1 VRRIG
6 DLFARAWRGRLV
18 IAALTALAWSAT
30 PATGQDWGSPADGA
44 RMQVGPVALT
54 PTISLTRIGIDPNV
68 FNDESNPKSDFSAT
82 LQPAANAWVR
92 LGRNW
97 LTINSQVSYTHFQ
110 EFADQRSLNTNQRVR
125 LDVPFNR
132 VRLFVGGGYANLK
145 ERPGL
150 DIDLRARRAVGA
162 QSAGADFRI
171 ATKTTL
177 QVSAERTTERFV
189 PNALSSGIDLAST
202 LNRDTN
208 TVSLDLGQ
216 TLTPFTTV
224 VLRGAVQQVRFV
236 DDSSH
241 DNTSQQV
248 TAGFTFNQLALVR
261 GQLSVGLLNIQPL
274 GNSIAPGFLG
284 YAADVNVSYM
294 FRSSTQ
300 FGLRLQRSINYSS
313 DPLVSYFVLTDLTG
327 TFEHRFNPRWDVVG
341 SVNRASFAYD
351 PTVALTNRVR
361 AISAGVGC
369 WIQPA
374 FRVGVQFGVFERD
387 AAPDSRVADYRA
399 ASITSSVTHAF

>member
-1 VRRIG
+1 M
-6 DLFARAWRGRLV
+6 V
-18 IAALTALAWSAT
+18 IATLTALAWSAT
-30 PATGQDWGSPADGA
+30 PATGQDWESPADGA
-44 RMQVGPVALT
+44 RIQLGALAVT
-54 PTISLTRIGIDPNV
+54 PTISVTRIGVDPNV

-97 LTINSQVSYTHFQ
+97 LTINSQVSYTYFQ
-110 EFADQRSLNTNQRVR
+110 DFADQRGLNANQRVR

-145 ERPGL
+145 ERPGP

-162 QSAGADFRI
+162 QSAGADLRI
-171 ATKTTL
+171 ASKTTL
-177 QVSAERTTERFV
+177 QVSAERATERFV
-189 PNALSSGIDLAST
+189 PTALSPGLDLAPM
-202 LNRDTN
+202 LNRDTH
-208 TVSLDLGQ
+208 TVSLDLSQ

-224 VLRGAVQQVRFV
+224 VLRGAVQQVRFAEE
-236 DDSSH
+236 SSH

-261 GQLSVGLLNIQPL
+261 GQLSVGILNIQPL
-274 GNSIAPGFLG
+274 GNSIAPSFLG

-300 FGLRLQRSINYSS
+300 FGLRLLRSINYSS
-313 DPLVSYFVLTDLTG
+313 DPLVSYYVLTDLTG
-327 TFEHRFNPRWDVVG
+327 MFEHRLNPRWDVTG

-361 AISAGVGC
+361 GISAGVGC

-374 FRVGVQFGVFERD
+374 LRVGVQFGVFERD

-399 ASITSSVTHAF
+399 ASITSSVTHGF